1 MLLVPLFSVPASY
14 ANNVSV
20 SNVELVE
27 QDSTADTIKIEFDVT
42 WSNAWFDSINHD
54 AVWVF
59 AKYCT
64 SSCTSAG
71 ATWTHVK
78 LDTGGTNPTNFSRG
92 TKGSGNF
99 SSINI
104 LVPSDK
110 IGAIVRPAQQ
120 GSGTLDIR
128 GIQFVW
134 DYGTDGV
141 ADATVSATTTR
152 VRLYAI
158 EMTYIT
164 EGGFYAGDGSNG
176 NADYEA
182 QFEYGTGTQNII
194 PAVNSESGIS
204 FRSNST
210 DAWYYNS
217 GAESGEAADGTI
229 FDLSTSFPKGYKA
242 FYLMK
247 YELGQGQLRDFLNSL
262 TTTPFNK
269 RIATTTIN
277 NYAMTNSGTVTS
289 RSGIKYTAAATV
301 AADFTSGGG
310 TDQTNDG
317 EWIAA
322 NYLSWMDLA
331 AYADWAG
338 LRPMSELEFEK
349 TARGPIYP
357 VDGEHTW
364 GSTSLTEAATLSS
377 SGQTGEIVSE
387 SGNGLVNYNN
397 SGNGVDGPARS
408 GFAATSTT
416 GTRAKA
422 GAGYYG
428 NMELSGNLWEQ
439 VVTVGN
445 ATGRGFSGSHGD
457 GALTSVSSYEG
468 NATNLDWPG
477 VNTTSQDRGIT
488 AETGSGLRGGTFST
502 GVAASYELE
511 ISNRHVAAAGQA
523 TRLNSVGGRLARTS
537 PEYD

>member
-1 MLLVPLFSVPASY
+1 MEQIQERNRIGPDFLIFAMCVFRCQIIMRLIPEKIREMIFRCRRPSLLRGLLSVSALMLLVPLFSVPASY

-338 LRPMSELEFEK
+338 LRPMSELAGKPVKSFRNQA
-349 TARGPIYP
+349 TASSI
-357 VDGEHTW
+357 TI
-364 GSTSLTEAATLSS
+364 TAATASTDPRGRALRQLLRRVPEPRRARDTTAIWNFPVICGNRSLRS
-377 SGQTGEIVSE
+377 AMQPEEVSAAVTGTAHSPPCHPTKEM
-387 SGNGLVNYNN
+387 L
-397 SGNGVDGPARS
+397 P
-408 GFAATSTT
+408 TST
-416 GTRAKA
+416 GQASIQQAR
-422 GAGYYG
+422 
-428 NMELSGNLWEQ
+428 
-439 VVTVGN
+439 
-445 ATGRGFSGSHGD
+445 
-457 GALTSVSSYEG
+457 
-468 NATNLDWPG
+468 
-477 VNTTSQDRGIT
+477 
-488 AETGSGLRGGTFST
+488 T
-502 GVAASYELE
+502 GV
-511 ISNRHVAAAGQA
+511 
-523 TRLNSVGGRLARTS
+523 
-537 PEYD
+537 